1 MLKILLLFATLS
13 LSLKTFS
20 QQVYTL
26 SDSASADLKNYA
38 ILPDRG
44 YTIDRVTT
52 DTTLRFVINDS
63 LRPLKESSYW
73 IKIIINNPFSYREN
87 YNIWLFPYLN
97 NTLYYFDMHASQWRP
112 QKAGINAGLPNKS
125 QRTIARMSF
134 GLRAKENNTLY
145 IKADVLPLRKFG
157 YAFKPEIQL
166 RKQAFTDNR
175 ENTLRV
181 AWVAALSVLLLFF
194 LNNLYLYLSFKDK
207 TVLYYLIAQLGG
219 MIYLTSYRFFFSS
232 FLPVRVFSFW
242 MAPSGKFEYYDLNS
256 LLQHTGILLV
266 MFGYI
271 RLTRSYLNTAKT
283 LPIQDKILKYGWR
296 IYALVTLCIVLI
308 NVTFSCITEFTLL
321 YENII
326 ALLLIIIILSVC
338 VAGYLR
344 KIPASGPFLMA
355 NVFPLLCMLGITVF
369 HVFVTFHTN
378 ETFMPEF
385 AVVAQAFGFSIA
397 LVTRTKVLQNDLKA
411 KEIETQKLAFDV
423 RELEM
428 VKKLIELENQK
439 INAEMDQ
446 EKVRNELLQQNLQV
460 NQRELAST
468 TLYMV
473 QKNEMLAQLKKQ
485 IQDSNQQYP
494 ENKHQGL
501 KGIESILNSNLYLD
515 TDWSK
520 FKLHFEQVHPNFFS
534 ELLTKH
540 PTLTKNETRL
550 FAYFHINLS
559 TKEIAALLNVDP
571 GSVRRA
577 KSRLYKKMAM
587 SEKEDLS

>member
-1 MLKILLLFATLS
+1 MATLAQRAHV
-13 LSLKTFS
+13 LN
-20 QQVYTL
+20 
-26 SDSASADLKNYA
+26 DSVSVPIHDYA

-44 YTIDRVTT
+44 YTIDRIVS
-52 DTTLRFVINDS
+52 DSTLRFVVNDS

-73 IKIIINNPFSYREN
+73 IKISINNPFSYQEK
-87 YNIWLFPYLN
+87 YNVWLFPYLN
-97 NTLYYFDMHASQWRP
+97 NTLYYFDTNLGQWKA
-112 QKAGINAGLPNKS
+112 QKAGIYVGLPDKS

-134 GLRAKENNTLY
+134 VLHAKSINTLY
-145 IKADVLPLRKFG
+145 IKADVLPLRKFTH
-157 YAFKPEIQL
+157 AFRPEIQL
-166 RKQAFTDNR
+166 RKQAVTDNR

-181 AWVAALSVLLLFF
+181 AWIAALSVLLLFF
-194 LNNLYLYLSFKDK
+194 LNNLYLYFSFRDK
-207 TVLYYLIAQLGG
+207 TVLFYLIAQLGG
-219 MIYLTSYRFFFSS
+219 MIYITSYRYFFGT
-232 FLPVRVFSFW
+232 FLPIPVFSFW

-256 LLQHTGILLV
+256 LLQHAGILLV

-271 RLTRSYLNTAKT
+271 RLTRSYLNTTKT

-338 VAGYLR
+338 VAGYVR

-355 NVFPLLCMLGITVF
+355 NVFPLLGMLGITVF

-446 EKVRNELLQQNLQV
+446 EKIRNELLQQNLQI

-485 IQDSNQQYP
+485 IQDSNQQFP
-494 ENKHQGL
+494 DNKHQGL

-515 TDWSK
+515 SDWSK

-534 ELLTKH
+534 ELLAKH
-540 PTLTKNETRL
+540 PSLTKNEVRL

-577 KSRLYKKMAM
+577 KSRLYKKMAI
-587 SEKEDLS
+587 SAKDIDTLD